1 LSAGQVSSIAK
12 ALSLQGHST
21 IGLVVWF
28 GALTACGCSAGTTLF
43 VQNQEVV
50 GMADEDECDRD
61 MFVEVAIEEDIF
73 SLPLLGLQPIN
84 IDEDTNQGFTDW
96 QYWCDRGYSFE
107 E

>member
-43 VQNQEVV
+43 VQNQGLTSTTQKYKRMWANRCPQDV
-50 GMADEDECDRD
+50 G
-61 MFVEVAIEEDIF
+61 I
-73 SLPLLGLQPIN
+73 
-84 IDEDTNQGFTDW
+84 
-96 QYWCDRGYSFE
+96 
-107 E
+107 

>member
-43 VQNQEVV
+43 VQNQV
-50 GMADEDECDRD
+50 GSITPTCLIPR
-61 MFVEVAIEEDIF
+61 
-73 SLPLLGLQPIN
+73 LRWRP
-84 IDEDTNQGFTDW
+84 
-96 QYWCDRGYSFE
+96 
-107 E
+107 